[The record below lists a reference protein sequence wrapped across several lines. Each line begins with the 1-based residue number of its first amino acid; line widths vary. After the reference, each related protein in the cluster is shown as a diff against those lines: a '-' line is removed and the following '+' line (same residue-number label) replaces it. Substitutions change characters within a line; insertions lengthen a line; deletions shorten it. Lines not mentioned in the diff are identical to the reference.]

1 MIKIDEEKIFSTIRD
16 RMPRS
21 VSLSGPDA
29 LMHKIQAC
37 AQNLTRAFDIPV
49 YIIGD
54 TSWGSCDLN
63 SQAAEILSTDIL
75 FNIGHTV
82 SIDSFYGKVIMINA
96 FDDINFEE
104 VATRCAKELKKKGFK
119 SISIVT
125 NSQHLCALVDVKQ
138 IFESYGYKVVIGKGK
153 GQLNDSQVF
162 GCEFYPATSIKD
174 EIDAF
179 VFLGQSIFHS
189 AGIAIATEKPTFML
203 DPYFG
208 EYSDV
213 SEFASSLKKKAILS
227 VYNSIDSN
235 SIGIIVGLKEGQFA
249 RVKALEFKREF
260 ENLGKSV
267 QLIAMSEITEDRI
280 KIFSGIDIF
289 IQLACPRISID
300 NHFNKPVLSTPQA
313 LTLIKLLKHEPV
325 ENFMLTNHWL

>member
-1 MIKIDEEKIFSTIRD
+1 MIKIDEEKIFLTIREKV
-16 RMPRS
+16 PKS
-21 VSLSGPDA
+21 VSLSGPDG

-37 AQNLTRAFDIPV
+37 AQRITSAFDIPV

-54 TSWGSCDLN
+54 ASWGSCDLN
-63 SQAAEILSTDIL
+63 SQAAEILATDLL

-82 SIDSFYGKVIMINA
+82 SLDSFYGKVIMIDA

-104 VATRCAKELKKKGFK
+104 IATRCAIGLKKNGFK
-119 SISIVT
+119 TISIVT
-125 NSQHLCALVDVKQ
+125 NSQHLCAVTDVKQ
-138 IFESYGYKVVIGKGK
+138 IFERYGYKVVIGKGK

-162 GCEFYPATSIKD
+162 GCEFYPATSVKD

-179 VFLGQSIFHS
+179 VFLGQSTFHS

-213 SEFASSLKKKAILS
+213 SEFASSLKKKALLS
-227 VYNSIDSN
+227 VYNSIQSK

-249 RVKALEFKREF
+249 RIKALEFKREF
-260 ENLGKSV
+260 ENLGKTV
-267 QLIAMSEITEDRI
+267 QLIAMSEITNDRI
-280 KIFSGIDIF
+280 KIFNGIDIF

-300 NHFNKPVLSTPQA
+300 NHFSKPVLSTPQA